1 MSQFGYEQLSP
12 LILAK
17 DKNTIWCQILQG
29 ELVMRSFFFFFFK
42 PDKYH
47 GIDENWHD
55 YSD

>member
-29 ELVMRSFFFFFFK
+29 ELVMRSFFFFFK